1 VWELRNKYCALCL
14 VCSVGKHATLTID
27 LYVQLVLEN
36 VVTKLVTSDSVKMDV
51 RSDNNGC

>member
-1 VWELRNKYCALCL
+1 MWELRNKYCALCL